1 MNMNNLMA
9 QDLIWVWAILGGIG
23 VFLAVYGIAKPK
35 LSGGG
40 PTSERDQIRE
50 AGLMANLAYRVAVD
64 HGDETGKLERQL
76 KAANWFWAPG
86 ELEPP
91 DPAAP
96 FYTVRGYR
104 AACIYQALFYGV
116 AGFLA
121 GTIMTYLAETP
132 FLLVLPVAGLLAL
145 VGYTGPGAQLQA
157 AVKQRQ
163 HRMTVEMAFRLP
175 ELAAVVSTGRSLTQA
190 LRVLME
196 RPGGP
201 FITEIAR
208 LLRTYDVTTSFET
221 AVASVINHNHFAP
234 LTEFLQQLEL
244 VESRGGSLAPALRV
258 QAEAAQKRLKR
269 HLIEQGQAN
278 AQQMQLPVVSGSSVI
293 VLGLVA
299 GPALWMMVN
308 YL

>member
-1 MNMNNLMA
+1 
-9 QDLIWVWAILGGIG
+9 
-23 VFLAVYGIAKPK
+23 
-35 LSGGG
+35 
-40 PTSERDQIRE
+40 
-50 AGLMANLAYRVAVD
+50 
-64 HGDETGKLERQL
+64 
-76 KAANWFWAPG
+76 
-86 ELEPP
+86 
-91 DPAAP
+91 
-96 FYTVRGYR
+96 
-104 AACIYQALFYGV
+104 
-116 AGFLA
+116 
-121 GTIMTYLAETP
+121 
-132 FLLVLPVAGLLAL
+132 
-145 VGYTGPGAQLQA
+145 
-157 AVKQRQ
+157 
-163 HRMTVEMAFRLP
+163 
-175 ELAAVVSTGRSLTQA
+175 
-190 LRVLME
+190 ME

-201 FITEIAR
+201 FVTEIAR